1 MSPVSATYWG
11 VSGYI
16 IFWALFAVAFGL
28 FVRRLSFLFRL
39 MRQGRDENRF
49 DNIGTRIRMMVIEVV
64 PQWCNLKSVTRRD
77 LAGLGHA
84 LMFWG
89 FSFFLI
95 SYIIFIGLAGGF
107 GLAPVIEGT
116 AFEKVFLTVLDV
128 AGVAVTLAILW
139 AAVRRY
145 IIRPERLEPSAEA
158 AIILCAVFALMVL
171 NVCVVGFNYA
181 LLDITSSWPP
191 IGTAMAAWLK
201 SAEVSQGALDAGY
214 KISWWLHYGL
224 IIGFM
229 VYIPYSKHLH
239 ILTSP
244 ANVFF
249 RPLGPKMAPEP
260 IDFEEAETFGV
271 SQIND
276 FTWKDLLDLYSCAE
290 CGRCH
295 VNCPAQ
301 LSGKVL
307 SPRETIL
314 SLKEHLLESGA
325 AKSAARAGVDAPV
338 ESSAKQMIGEVVTEE
353 AIWDCTTCGACQ
365 EICPVGV
372 EHVRKM
378 IDLRRNLVLMQSRM
392 PETVQLM
399 LRNMQTKG
407 HPWAGVQS
415 MRLRGDWTDG
425 LDLKILGEGGSS
437 HADTLFWVGCTGAL
451 VDRNV
456 QVTTSLVKVLDAAG
470 VEFGVLGGEE
480 ACCGDPA
487 RRVGYEIQFQTI
499 AEQNIENF
507 RNYGIKRIITAC
519 PHCYNALKN
528 EYPKFGAD
536 FEVVHYTRL
545 IADLIGQGKLN
556 PASGWDQAVTYHD
569 PCYLGRYND
578 EYAAPRQI
586 LQAIPG
592 VSIREMERSQ
602 STSLCCGGGG
612 GHMWMEENTGRKINE
627 IRIEDVTSVG
637 AEAVVTSCPYCLQ
650 MLEEGIERK
659 QLKSSLRAMDL
670 IEMVEKAIN

>member
-11 VSGYI
+11 LSGYV
-16 IFWALFAVAFGL
+16 IFWVLFAVAFGL
-28 FVRRLSFLFRL
+28 FLHRLAFLYRL
-39 MRQGRDENRF
+39 MSQGKNENRF
-49 DNIGTRIRMMVIEVV
+49 DNIGQRFRVMVFEVI
-64 PQWCNLKSVTRRD
+64 PQWCNLKTVTRKD
-77 LAGLGHA
+77 LAGIGHA

-107 GLAPVIEGT
+107 GLALLIEGT
-116 AFEKVFLTVLDV
+116 AFERASLTILDIAGLLVV
-128 AGVAVTLAILW
+128 AAILW

-145 IIRPERLEPSAEA
+145 ILKPERLEPSVEA

-171 NVCVVGFNYA
+171 NVLVVGFSYA
-181 LLDITSSWPP
+181 LHDVRSPWPP
-191 IGTAMAAWLK
+191 IGAALAAYLD
-201 SAEVSQGALDAGY
+201 SAGVSQDALDAGFM
-214 KISWWLHYGL
+214 ISWWLHYVL

-244 ANVFF
+244 ANIFF
-249 RPLGPKMAPEP
+249 RSLGPKMAPEP
-260 IDFEEAETFGV
+260 INFEEAETFGV
-271 SQIND
+271 SQINE

-301 LSGKVL
+301 ISGKVL
-307 SPRETIL
+307 SPKEVVL
-314 SLKEHLLESGA
+314 DLKEHLLETGSQKPAGEGNA
-325 AKSAARAGVDAPV
+325 SPEVQAKN
-338 ESSAKQMIGEVVTEE
+338 MIGDVIAVD

-378 IDLRRNLVLMQSRM
+378 IDLRRNLVLMQSKM

-407 HPWAGVQS
+407 HPWVGVQS
-415 MRLRGDWTDG
+415 MRLRGDWTSG
-425 LDLKILGEGGSS
+425 LDLKILGEGDHTGV
-437 HADTLFWVGCTGAL
+437 DTLFWVGCTGAL

-456 QVTTSLVKVLDAAG
+456 QVTTSLVKVLNAAG
-470 VEFGVLGGEE
+470 VGFGVLGGEE

-499 AEQNIENF
+499 AEQNIEVF
-507 RNYGIKRIITAC
+507 KSHGIKTIITAC
-519 PHCYNALKN
+519 PHCYNTLKN
-528 EYPKFGAD
+528 EYPRFGAD

-545 IADLIGQGKLN
+545 IANLIKQGKLN
-556 PASGWDQAVTYHD
+556 LANGWESTVTYHD
-569 PCYLGRYND
+569 PCYLGRYNN
-578 EYAAPRQI
+578 EYSAPRRI
-586 LQAIPG
+586 LNAVPNAG
-592 VSIREMERSQ
+592 IREMKRSQ

-627 IRIEDVTSVG
+627 IRIEDVMSTG
-637 AEAVVTSCPYCLQ
+637 AGTVVTSCPYCLQ

-659 QLKSSLRAMDL
+659 QIKSSLKAMDL
-670 IEMVEKAIN
+670 IELVEKAIN